1 MKPTVDIRAET
12 SFSKSRV
19 APTLGIMILSD
30 KLSIILGDKI
40 LGHVNLTRNAVAE
53 VVDCLETRIIFGFL
67 LPRQRLYEDEF
78 IHSYNTKRHVIRAA
92 LEELERR
99 GIVERIPNR
108 GATVKLYSREE
119 VEALYVVRAILHEA
133 AARRIRL
140 PADPLWLDALRRA
153 QEAHGDAIVKRDLE
167 IIFKSNMAFHRK
179 LFEGTGNKYLVET
192 IEQSNARTHGIR
204 SHGLG
209 VEALLRQAEREHR
222 AMIHS
227 IEQEDLETL
236 ARQCVAHMEPAR
248 RFYEEKYC
256 VRI

>member
-1 MKPTVDIRAET
+1 MAH
-12 SFSKSRV
+12 
-19 APTLGIMILSD
+19 G
-30 KLSIILGDKI
+30 
-40 LGHVNLTRNAVAE
+40 NLTRNAVAK
-53 VVDCLETRIIFGFL
+53 VVDSLETQIIFGFL

-78 IHSYNTKRHVIRAA
+78 IYRYDTKRHVIRAA

-99 GIVERIPNR
+99 GIVERVPNR

-140 PADPLWLDALRRA
+140 PADLLWLDTLRRA
-153 QEAHGDAIVKRDLE
+153 QETHGEAIVKKDLE
-167 IIFKSNMAFHRK
+167 TVFKSNMAFHRK
-179 LFEGTGNKYLVET
+179 LFEGTGNKYLVEA

-209 VEALLRQAEREHR
+209 VERFLRQAEQEHR
-222 AMIHS
+222 AMIRS

-236 ARQCVAHMEPAR
+236 ASQCVDHMEPAR

-256 VRI
+256 ISI